1 MAVEAVLKQSVVVK
15 AVQAAV
21 VEVSLTAV
29 LDGML
34 KVMLVI
40 LELQI
45 LVEAAVVLIV
55 LVSLV
60 DTVVVV

>member
-1 MAVEAVLKQSVVVK
+1 M
-15 AVQAAV
+15 QAAV